1 MFAAAWLPGQK
12 KSEVP
17 AVQAVGAQLTPAGVH
32 CWLLH
37 AAQNR
42 SRAQT
47 IVLHLYDEDGRVSR
61 RVRVKWPRLSDGE
74 WRDTNL
80 EYEAQA

>member
-12 KSEVP
+12 RGEVP
-17 AVQAVGAQLTPAGVH
+17 AVQAVGAHLTPTGVH

-37 AAQNR
+37 AARNR
-42 SRAQT
+42 SRAKT
-47 IVLHLYDEDGRVSR
+47 LVLHLYDDDGQVAK

-74 WRDTNL
+74 WRDINL
-80 EYEAQA
+80 EYQEKA